1 MRVVNPYKWLRAKRI
16 FTGVWFLATLAV
28 AGGLEGDGAVPQ
40 QAWLMLL
47 PLPFLIH
54 NITKENN

>member
-1 MRVVNPYKWLRAKRI
+1 MRVVNQYKWLRAKRL
-16 FTGVWFLATLAV
+16 FTAAWFVATLAV

>member
-1 MRVVNPYKWLRAKRI
+1 MHVVNHRKWLRAKRL
-16 FTGVWFLATLAV
+16 FTAAWFLTTLAV
-28 AGGLEGDGAVPQ
+28 AGGLEGDKAVPQ
-40 QAWLMLL
+40 VAWLMLL